1 MANIE
6 ILSGVLAE
14 WLGNVASSVLPQ
26 VQIPQ
31 TSTIGRMMNGFFG
44 IDLSTYNIYKE
55 LGFLVAPTIQ
65 NLVTPMMHK
74 YLSAFPDE
82 DIPAMA
88 KQYAELF
95 AKQAS
100 EQGSVNLFGIQLGPA
115 TFERLKELL
124 AAKFV

>member
-1 MANIE
+1 MTNIE
-6 ILSGVLAE
+6 ILSGVVAE
-14 WLGNVASSVLPQ
+14 WMGNVAASVLPQ

-31 TSTIGRMMNGFFG
+31 TSSIGRMMSGFFG

-55 LGFLVAPTIQ
+55 LGFLVTPTIQ
-65 NLVTPMMHK
+65 TFVTPMMNK
-74 YLSAFPDE
+74 YLSSFPEDE
-82 DIPAMA
+82 IPKIA

-100 EQGSVNLFGIQLGPA
+100 EQGAVNLFGIQLGPA

-124 AAKFV
+124 VAKFG